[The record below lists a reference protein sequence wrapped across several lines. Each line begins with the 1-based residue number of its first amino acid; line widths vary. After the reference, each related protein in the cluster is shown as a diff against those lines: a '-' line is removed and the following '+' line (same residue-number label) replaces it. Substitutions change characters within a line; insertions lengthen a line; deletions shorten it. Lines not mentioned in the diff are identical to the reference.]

1 MLRCRPPRCFG
12 VDCLDVGCF
21 KVACFNVASMLI
33 ASMLVAPRC
42 WSRLNVG
49 LLDLRV
55 GRFDAF
61 AMRVHRAAG
70 STVCK
75 SLYPES
81 AGWSSGCKGQS
92 HAARCCFGRMVSC
105 LLALVCPTN
114 NPSQIRSL
122 ELSRSLFCS
131 ISAIRQASAPKEST
145 RSTAIPLAYWKNF
158 SSEFSFALFS
168 KSRS

>member
-1 MLRCRPPRCFG
+1 MLAVSKLP
-12 VDCLDVGCF
+12 V
-21 KVACFNVASMLI
+21 SMLLQCW
-33 ASMLVAPRC
+33 SMLVAPQC
-42 WSRLNVG
+42 WPSRPPCGPLP
-49 LLDLRV
+49 
-55 GRFDAF
+55 F

-75 SLYPES
+75 SLHPES
-81 AGWSSGCKGQS
+81 ARWSSGCKGQS
-92 HAARCCFGRMVSC
+92 HAARCFGRMVSC